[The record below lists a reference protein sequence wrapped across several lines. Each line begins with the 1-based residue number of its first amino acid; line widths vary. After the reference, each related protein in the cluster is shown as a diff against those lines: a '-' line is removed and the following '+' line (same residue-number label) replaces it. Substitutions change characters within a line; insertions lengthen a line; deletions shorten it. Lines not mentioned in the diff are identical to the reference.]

1 MLLLLPLL
9 APAPL
14 DVLDVHPS
22 LGPFTE
28 IDDAVLAADDGD
40 VIRVAPGTYDSFA
53 IRGKALTVLGGP
65 GVVVEGVVRV
75 QKLAPGQDVSV
86 HGLELRVLPFQHE
99 ERIIVGLNQGSVR
112 FEDVEVELVGTNE
125 YQYPIAGARVVSS
138 ADVTF
143 VGCVLE
149 PKTGYDT
156 TFERLVGA
164 PGLRCSESSIGLHDC
179 EVTGAGNSGPGFP
192 AYSGI
197 DAFDCE
203 LDLFGVR
210 AQGAASGDT
219 YLTFAGNCRG
229 WAGPGGD
236 GVVASESDI
245 TTVDCQLIGG
255 NGGTDFCP
263 FTPIS
268 YADGQSIALGTNAT
282 LIEGPGTAPRIQ
294 AVDRVQEGA
303 PFSVAVTSDPGDLVL
318 LLASLEP
325 DRTVVQGIFGALL
338 VDGTSAYRRITLGG
352 SGSFST
358 TLTAPQLAPFETLA
372 LHLQIAC
379 LRADPA
385 QGGAVVPVVG
395 SPQVVTVLDSAY

>member
-1 MLLLLPLL
+1 MHLLLPLL
-9 APAPL
+9 APAAL

-40 VIRVAPGTYDSFA
+40 VIRVAPGSYGSVA

-75 QKLAPGQDVSV
+75 QELAQGQDVSV
-86 HGLELRVLPFQHE
+86 HGLELRVVPLQEE

-112 FEDVEVELVGTNE
+112 FEDIEVELVGTNE
-125 YQYPIAGARVVSS
+125 YLYATAAARVVSS
-138 ADVTF
+138 ADVAS

-164 PGLRCSESSIGLHDC
+164 PGLRCSESSIALHGC

-203 LDLFGVR
+203 LELLGVR
-210 AQGAASGDT
+210 AQGATSGDT

-229 WAGPGGD
+229 WAGPD
-236 GVVASESDI
+236 
-245 TTVDCQLIGG
+245 
-255 NGGTDFCP
+255 
-263 FTPIS
+263 
-268 YADGQSIALGTNAT
+268 
-282 LIEGPGTAPRIQ
+282 
-294 AVDRVQEGA
+294 
-303 PFSVAVTSDPGDLVL
+303 
-318 LLASLEP
+318 
-325 DRTVVQGIFGALL
+325 
-338 VDGTSAYRRITLGG
+338 
-352 SGSFST
+352 
-358 TLTAPQLAPFETLA
+358 
-372 LHLQIAC
+372 
-379 LRADPA
+379 
-385 QGGAVVPVVG
+385 GGAVSVVENDPDAPRG
-395 SPQVVTVLDSAY
+395 MRR